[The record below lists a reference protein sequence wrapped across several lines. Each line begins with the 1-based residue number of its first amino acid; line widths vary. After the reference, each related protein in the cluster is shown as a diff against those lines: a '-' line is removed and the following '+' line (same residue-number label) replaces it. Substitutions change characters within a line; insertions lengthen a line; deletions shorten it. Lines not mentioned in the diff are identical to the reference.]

1 MVSPSVH
8 TALNIQLWGSERTTS
23 NPPLS
28 INLMLQPGCFPSH
41 ELSPHGAICAQI
53 TAQPQQIYGMLQSQ
67 TPGPLPMLA
76 PKLQPVEPRA
86 PSRAGPDVQAPGS
99 AADCRAAVCGPA
111 GMQGKRNWAGVQQGC
126 RSHSKVSLSSQADVE
141 TTQRNCFQRH
151 RGTGRAV
158 PHLLHTLSSAS
169 SHPSLPLLLPCR

>member
-1 MVSPSVH
+1 MSSAPTVPSVLKSPPSPSRFMGCCSH
-8 TALNIQLWGSERTTS
+8 R
-23 NPPLS
+23 PLG
-28 INLMLQPGCFPSH
+28 PFPV
-41 ELSPHGAICAQI
+41 
-53 TAQPQQIYGMLQSQ
+53 
-67 TPGPLPMLA
+67 LA

-111 GMQGKRNWAGVQQGC
+111 GMQGKGNWAGVQQGC